1 MDLYKKIASLPPEKR
16 ELFEMMLMEQGVD
29 LSQIMIV
36 PQKRDTNRFPLS
48 YSQQRLWFLDQL
60 EPETAL
66 YNISPVLRLKGKLN
80 FEALEKSFNEIIR
93 RHEALRT
100 TFDKDGDAPV
110 QVIAPE
116 LNIKIEMIEPE
127 TANAILNDSEINR
140 IALKESQIPFNLSTG
155 PLLRVKLLRVAEE
168 DHVLILTKH
177 HIISDNWSTGLMV
190 HEMMQLY
197 SAFTQGQPSPLP
209 ELAVQY
215 ADFAFWQRKW
225 LSGKTLENQA
235 AYWREQLKDAPPVLD
250 MPLDKPRPAY
260 QTYNGSFKTFTLSG
274 ATHKALNE
282 LSRQQEAT
290 LFMTTL
296 AAFQVLLMRWTG
308 QEDFCIGSPI
318 ANRNRK
324 ETEAMLGVF
333 INTLVLRSI
342 VPGELP
348 FKELLNNTKTMTLD
362 AYAHQD
368 IPFETLVEE
377 LKPERDMSH
386 SPFFQA
392 MFVMNNARVDKL
404 ELPGLELSL
413 LEIDNKTT
421 KFDLI
426 LNMTESDEG
435 LLCKM
440 EYNTDL
446 FFPETIDRL
455 IAQYRTLLEGILRN
469 PESAVSRL
477 PMLTEKEEQ
486 KLVTEWGQSHQ
497 SATAEVPVHILFERQ
512 AKQSPQADALKIKD
526 ETYSYSELNSRA
538 NQLARHLVKRRL
550 QQGEIVGVCAER
562 SAEMLI
568 ALLAVLK
575 AGAVYLPLDPSYP
588 EERLRYML
596 SDSGA
601 GFLLTQEALKHKL
614 STENIETVLLDS
626 DWETIQR
633 EETSNISVPIES
645 GDTAYLIYT
654 SGSTGQPK
662 GVEAPHGAFA
672 AHCVDMCQHYN
683 LTDDDN
689 VLQFAAL
696 NFDAS
701 LEQILPPLMS
711 GSTLIMRDSEIW
723 DTHTFSK
730 NIAKYDLTV
739 INPPTAYWAQLA
751 ADWVNEPELLPDNRI
766 RLVIVGGDVLRPEA
780 LKHWYQT
787 PLKNIRLLNAYGPTE
802 TIITASTFEVPP
814 GFSAEKVPVGKPC
827 ANRIFYVLDKQK
839 KPVAAGVPGELY
851 IGGSALAKGYLGRE
865 TLTAERFIANPFVGE
880 ADARMYKTG
889 DRVRFLNDGN
899 LEFLG
904 RVDFQVKIRGFRIE
918 LGEIEALLDSYESIK
933 ESVLSALDDSLGNKR
948 LVAYY
953 TAKEELSASEIRSF
967 LEQRLPDYMVPS
979 VFIYLKEMPL
989 DPSGKINRRFLP
1001 APDFSQVKVETEY
1014 VAPRTKTEEKLT
1026 AMVQEILKIEKAGV
1040 KDSFFDLGGHSMM
1053 ATQVVSRIREEF
1065 DVEISLRTLFEKP
1078 TVEGIA
1084 LSITEAQAEFQD
1096 SDELESMLSEIEDLS
1111 DEELEKL
1118 LNDK

>member
-1 MDLYKKIASLPPEKR
+1 
-16 ELFEMMLMEQGVD
+16 MMLMEQGVD

-36 PQKRDTNRFPLS
+36 PQKRDSNRFPLS

-60 EPETAL
+60 EPNTAL

-80 FEALEKSFNEIIR
+80 INALENSFNEIIR
-93 RHEALRT
+93 RHEVLRT
-100 TFDKDGDAPV
+100 TFDKDGDSPV

-116 LNIKIEMIEPE
+116 LTLKIEPE
-127 TANAILNDSEINR
+127 TSDTPLSDAEINR
-140 IALKESQIPFNLSTG
+140 LALEESQLPFNLSTG
-155 PLLRVKLLRVAEE
+155 PLLRVKLLRVSE
-168 DHVLILTKH
+168 DDHILILTKH

-197 SAFTQGQPSPLP
+197 TAFSQGQPSPLP
-209 ELAVQY
+209 DLAVQY

-235 AYWREQLKDAPPVLD
+235 AYWREQLKDAPAILE

-260 QTYNGSFKTFTLSG
+260 QTYNGSYKTFTLSSV
-274 ATHKALNE
+274 THKALND

-296 AAFQVLLMRWTG
+296 AAFQVLLMRWSG

-324 ETEAMLGVF
+324 ETEAMLGFF

-342 VPGELP
+342 VPGGLT
-348 FKELLNNTKTMTLD
+348 FKELLQNTKTMTLG

-435 LLCKM
+435 LLCKV

-446 FFPETIDRL
+446 FFPETIERL
-455 IAQYRTLLEGILRN
+455 IEQYQILIESILQNPDSTVSALPLLSEAQ
-469 PESAVSRL
+469 
-477 PMLTEKEEQ
+477 EKE
-486 KLVTEWGQSHQ
+486 LVTNWSRSGQSVA
-497 SATAEVPVHILFERQ
+497 SEALITTLFEQQ
-512 AKQSPQADALKIKD
+512 AEKSADSAALKIKE
-526 ETYSYSELNSRA
+526 ETYSYQELNQRA
-538 NQLARHLVKRRL
+538 NRLARHLINRGL
-550 QQGEIVGVCAER
+550 QHGQIAGVCAER
-562 SAEMLI
+562 SAEMLV

-588 EERLRYML
+588 EERLHYML
-596 SDSGA
+596 SDSKA
-601 GFLLTQEALKHKL
+601 SFLLTQKDLKSKL
-614 STENIETVLLDS
+614 SAENINTVLLDS
-626 DWETIQR
+626 DWETIRQ
-633 EETSNISVPIES
+633 EEASNVSTTIKTD
-645 GDTAYLIYT
+645 DTAYIIYT

-662 GVEAPHGAFA
+662 GVEVQHGPFA
-672 AHCVDMCQHYN
+672 AHCVDMCQHYD
-683 LTDDDN
+683 LTSDDN

-701 LEQILPPLMS
+701 LEQILPPLIS

-723 DTHTFSK
+723 DTLTFSQ

-751 ADWVNEPELLPDNRI
+751 ADWVTNPELLPDNRI

-780 LKHWYQT
+780 LKNWYET
-787 PLKNIRLLNAYGPTE
+787 PLKKVRLLNAYGPTE
-802 TIITASTFEVPP
+802 TIITASTFEVPA
-814 GFSAEKVPVGKPC
+814 GFEGSKVPVGKPR
-827 ANRIFYVLDKQK
+827 ANRNFYILDKQR
-839 KPVAAGVPGELY
+839 KPVAVGVPGELY
-851 IGGSALAKGYLGRE
+851 IGGSALAKGYLGRKE
-865 TLTAERFIANPFVGE
+865 LTAERFIANPFVNE
-880 ADARMYKTG
+880 VDARMYKTG
-889 DRVRFLNDGN
+889 DRVRFLSDGN

-918 LGEIEALLDSYESIK
+918 LGEIEALLDGYEAIK
-933 ESVLSALDDSLGNKR
+933 ESVLSALDDTHGNKR

-953 TAKEELSASEIRSF
+953 TAATDLSNNDIRTF

-979 VFIYLKEMPL
+979 VFMHLEKMPL
-989 DPSGKINRRFLP
+989 DPSGKINRRMLP
-1001 APDFSQVKVETEY
+1001 APDFSQVQVETEY
-1014 VAPRTKTEEKLT
+1014 VAPRTETEEKLT

-1040 KDSFFDLGGHSMM
+1040 RDSFFDLGGHSMM

-1084 LSITEAQAEFQD
+1084 LSIAEAQAEYQD

-1118 LNDK
+1118 LNDE

>member
-1 MDLYKKIASLPPEKR
+1 
-16 ELFEMMLMEQGVD
+16 MMLMEQGVD
-29 LSQIMIV
+29 LSQVMIV

-60 EPETAL
+60 EPNTAL

-80 FEALEKSFNEIIR
+80 IDALEKSFNEIIR
-93 RHEALRT
+93 RHEVLRT
-100 TFDKDGDAPV
+100 TFDKDGETPV

-116 LNIKIEMIEPE
+116 LHIKIEAD
-127 TANAILNDSEINR
+127 TSGAAIKEEEINR
-140 IALKESQIPFNLSTG
+140 LALEESQRTFNLSSG
-155 PLLRVKLLRVAEE
+155 PLLRVKLVRVADD
-168 DHVLILTKH
+168 DHILILTKH

-190 HEMMQLY
+190 HEMIRLY
-197 SAFTQGQPSPLP
+197 SAFSQGQPSPLP

-215 ADFAFWQRKW
+215 ADFAHWQRKW
-225 LSGKTLENQA
+225 LTGKTLENQA
-235 AYWREQLKDAPPVLD
+235 AYWREQLSDAPPVLD
-250 MPLDKPRPAY
+250 MPLDKQRPAY
-260 QTYNGSFKTFTLSG
+260 QTYNGSYKTFVLNS
-274 ATHKALNE
+274 ATQNALNR

-296 AAFQVLLMRWTG
+296 TAFQVLLMRWSG
-308 QEDFCIGSPI
+308 QEDICIGSPI

-324 ETEAMLGVF
+324 ETEAMLGFF
-333 INTLVLRSI
+333 INTLVLREHIAGHLS
-342 VPGELP
+342 
-348 FKELLNNTKTMTLD
+348 FNELLKNTKKMTLD

-392 MFVMNNARVDKL
+392 MFVMNNARVEKL
-404 ELPGLELSL
+404 ELPGLALSL

-426 LNMTESDEG
+426 LNITESDEG
-435 LLCKM
+435 LLCKV

-455 IAQYRTLLEGILRN
+455 IEQYRILLDGIIQN
-469 PESAVSRL
+469 PETAISRL
-477 PMLTEKEEQ
+477 PLLSEAERQTLIKDWSRCEQ
-486 KLVTEWGQSHQ
+486 SV
-497 SATAEVPVHILFERQ
+497 TAEALLPALFEQQ
-512 AKQSPQADALKIKD
+512 AEKSAEAAALKFKNAI
-526 ETYSYSELNSRA
+526 YSYSELNSRA
-538 NQLARHLVKRRL
+538 NQLARYLSKRGLKRG
-550 QQGEIVGVCAER
+550 QIAGVCAER

-568 ALLAVLK
+568 AFLAVLK
-575 AGAVYLPLDPSYP
+575 TGAVYLPLDPAYP
-588 EERLRYML
+588 QERLQYML
-596 SDSGA
+596 SDSKA
-601 GFLLTQEALKHKL
+601 SFLITEKDLKNKL
-614 STENIETVLLDS
+614 FAETAQTVLLDS
-626 DWETIQR
+626 DREAISK
-633 EETSNISVPIES
+633 EETANISVSIEA
-645 GDTAYLIYT
+645 GDTAYIIYT

-662 GVEAPHGAFA
+662 GVEVQHGPFA
-672 AHCVDMCQHYN
+672 AHCVDMSRHYHLN
-683 LTDDDN
+683 GDDN

-701 LEQILPPLMS
+701 LEQILPPLIS
-711 GSTLIMRDSEIW
+711 GATLVMRDSEIW
-723 DTHTFSK
+723 DSRTFSQ

-751 ADWVNEPELLPDNRI
+751 ADWVTEPELLPENRI

-780 LKHWYQT
+780 LNNWHQT
-787 PLKNIRLLNAYGPTE
+787 PLKNVRLLNAYGPTE
-802 TIITASTFEVPP
+802 AIITSSTFEVPV
-814 GFSAEKVPVGKPC
+814 GFSGSKVPVGKPR
-827 ANRIFYVLDKQK
+827 ANRFFYILDKLQN
-839 KPVAAGVPGELY
+839 PVPLGVPGELY
-851 IGGSALAKGYLGRE
+851 IGGSALAKGYLGQE
-865 TLTAERFIANPFVGE
+865 ALTAERFIPNPFVS
-880 ADARMYKTG
+880 DPQARMYKTG

-918 LGEIEALLDSYESIK
+918 LGEIESLLDGYDSVN
-933 ESVLSALDDSLGNKR
+933 ESVVTAMDDVQGNKR

-953 TAKEELSASEIRSF
+953 TAKEDISSAELRTF
-967 LEQRLPDYMVPS
+967 LEERLPDYMIPS
-979 VFIYLKEMPL
+979 VFLYQKEMPL
-989 DPSGKINRRFLP
+989 DPSGKINRRLLP
-1001 APDFSQVKVETEY
+1001 APDFSKVQVETEY
-1014 VAPRTKTEEKLT
+1014 VAPRTETEEKLVN
-1026 AMVQEILKIEKAGV
+1026 MVKEILKIDRAGV

-1118 LNDK
+1118 LKDE